1 MSAIFNDID
10 QALNL
15 LDFVRI
21 DMNKALY
28 LLENNEEYFQIDSVS
43 NYVLKKSNI
52 GQEASVFLFVLL

>member
-1 MSAIFNDID
+1 MPAIFNDID
-10 QALNL
+10 QALNW

-43 NYVLKKSNI
+43 NYVLTKSNM